1 MQVNYIKFLNAIGNK
16 ALFKL
21 VIRKSYYQI
30 FKILSGN
37 GQNSNQGKNTFKN
50 LGQWL
55 GQLTLARN
63 KPIIMTYLNLK
74 SLLQE
79 AYETGQNKLEKV
91 LPLVCKILEPS
102 KDS

>member
-1 MQVNYIKFLNAIGNK
+1 MLTGSSSK
-16 ALFKL
+16 
-21 VIRKSYYQI
+21 
-30 FKILSGN
+30 
-37 GQNSNQGKNTFKN
+37 NQQEKNTFKN

-63 KPIIMTYLNLK
+63 KPIIMSYLNLK
-74 SLLQE
+74 NLLQE